1 MAGIKEKAVKL
12 IIVNLI
18 LLLFCSCVAKID
30 SSDSSLTSEADR
42 LAKQYWDSGLNKC
55 GEFHYGRTWIRIGLP
70 VADVLFQ
77 YKDLEVETKP
87 GKITE
92 ADKLNG
98 IEWKGTSYLKPS
110 AHRHYNYKTKKWTV
124 WRNGVPSQPTVYA
137 NLIKQRGEWSI
148 GKNVIED
155 MHYKKINCED
165 VPE

>member
-1 MAGIKEKAVKL
+1 MNRSYRSAIFP
-12 IIVNLI
+12 I
-18 LLLFCSCVAKID
+18 LLLLLSACDWKSGAE
-30 SSDSSLTSEADR
+30 SSPLTAEADN
-42 LAKQYWDSGLNKC
+42 LAKQYWDSGLSKC

-70 VADVLFQ
+70 VADVIFQ
-77 YKDLEVETKP
+77 YKDLEIETKP

-110 AHRHYNYKTKKWTV
+110 AYRYCDYKTKKWTA

-137 NLIKQRGEWSI
+137 NLIKQRGEWSV
-148 GKNVIED
+148 GKNIIED
-155 MHYKKINCED
+155 MRYKKIDCED